1 MLELYVIAFLSCTA
15 LALRLDR
22 SDHVAVVH
30 PRNMHELAT
39 LSTRSDSEIRLP
51 RQVPIAVA
59 AYAAA
64 LCCAEIGRR
73 EGCPR
78 GILDGKVALVT
89 GGGGGIGRATALA
102 MVREGARVAV
112 ADFDAAAA
120 RDTVAQ
126 INAAGGQAITL
137 TGDVTSTRGGPRRWS
152 RTR

>member
-39 LSTRSDSEIRLP
+39 LSTRFGLRNPPPSAGPNRLLP
-51 RQVPIAVA
+51 RTPPR
-59 AYAAA
+59 YAAQKSA
-64 LCCAEIGRR
+64 GGKDA
-73 EGCPR
+73 

-126 INAAGGQAITL
+126 INGAGGQAITL
-137 TGDVTSTRGGPRRWS
+137 TGDVTSAEAVAAWC

>member
-1 MLELYVIAFLSCTA
+1 MA
-15 LALRLDR
+15 
-22 SDHVAVVH
+22 
-30 PRNMHELAT
+30 
-39 LSTRSDSEIRLP
+39 
-51 RQVPIAVA
+51 
-59 AYAAA
+59 
-64 LCCAEIGRR
+64 
-73 EGCPR
+73 

-137 TGDVTSTRGGPRRWS
+137 TGDVTSAEAVRGDGPGHAERLWKARLRLQQRRHRAAIRS
-152 RTR
+152 TPPA